1 MSEGIVFASMC
12 PICRLEQVQYRF
24 NVASLHRLLRSGYP
38 VEAYCESCDEFW
50 PIGTEQRTELGEV
63 VAFWR
68 NFEVHTESPPP
79 VPPREIS

>member
-1 MSEGIVFASMC
+1 MC

-24 NVASLHRLLRSGYP
+24 NIASLHRLLRSGYP

-50 PIGTEQRTELGEV
+50 PIGTEQRIELGEV

-68 NFEVHTESPPP
+68 NFDSQKDGSAPA
-79 VPPREIS
+79 PPRELSS